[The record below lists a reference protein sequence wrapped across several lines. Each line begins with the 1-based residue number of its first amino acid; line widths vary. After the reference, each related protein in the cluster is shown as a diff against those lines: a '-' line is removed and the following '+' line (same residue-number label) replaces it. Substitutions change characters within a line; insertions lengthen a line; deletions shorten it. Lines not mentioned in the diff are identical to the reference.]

1 MTIWRQRAG
10 SAPTQLGPASGHATR
25 TSAHWPRPPAAI
37 PGGPRHLDPLP
48 RQGETEG
55 TTAVVLFEQLDAEIL
70 TQGGAHALFVLAA
83 LVVHDGLEVGHLVR
97 VLNLPEPVCRSVCRR
112 LEGLGVLTSDAAD
125 QHYDIDLFWAPAVH
139 RHLRRKH
146 LLHRE

>member
-1 MTIWRQRAG
+1 MDLAAAVGTPCRGNPRVA
-10 SAPTQLGPASGHATR
+10 LATWTR
-25 TSAHWPRPPAAI
+25 S
-37 PGGPRHLDPLP
+37 L
-48 RQGETEG
+48 RQGETGG
-55 TTAVVLFEQLDAEIL
+55 TTAVVLFEQLDAQIL

-125 QHYDIDLFWAPAVH
+125 QHYDIDLSWAPAVH

>member
-1 MTIWRQRAG
+1 MGKTGW
-10 SAPTQLGPASGHATR
+10 L
-25 TSAHWPRPPAAI
+25 AAI
-37 PGGPRHLDPLP
+37 PWGAAIVFMTIGFVMVMGAAIAGGMGPDYY
-48 RQGETEG
+48 EG
-55 TTAVVLFEQLDAEIL
+55 NPAAFFAMMGPGV
-70 TQGGAHALFVLAA
+70 GAFVLAA